1 MQIFQC
7 GPERISTRRNDEL
20 NGLPVTK
27 PVRYAWGRRRNAAQT
42 LGLRI
47 ARWPTGVYFAKLTA
61 GDGRVGF
68 APFIVRPTAL
78 GAHRVA
84 VVMPTNTWQAYN
96 FHDDDGNGWGETWYA
111 HQGQP
116 TAALGRPQLDRGVPM
131 RFRSVRPAVPAL
143 ARLEEPARR
152 LPRPAGRSQ
161 QRVRRTLRRAY
172 DLLIFPGHYE
182 YVTRGEYDAV
192 TRFRNLGGNLMFL
205 SANNFFWRVDVR
217 GKRLYRIRQWRD
229 LGRPEAALIGVQY
242 IGNDSGRRGPY
253 LTTNVEATPWLW
265 AGMGVGNGSR
275 VGTFGIE
282 IDKTASSSPRGTRV
296 VAHIPNLYGPGMT
309 AQMTYY
315 RTSAGAKVFAA
326 GAFTLAGSATR
337 PYGERLLDNL
347 WRHMAGD
354 SDTLSSSWS
363 FASTTRRRP
372 LEAAFARE
380 SYRPGAP
387 AQLALWGSPSRLVV
401 QIFRTGPERRERL
414 ETTS

>member
-1 MQIFQC
+1 M
-7 GPERISTRRNDEL
+7 
-20 NGLPVTK
+20 TK

-131 RFRSVRPAVPAL
+131 RFRSYDLPFLHWLAWKNRPVDYL
-143 ARLEEPARR
+143 A
-152 LPRPAGRSQ
+152 
-161 QRVRRTLRRAY
+161 QRDVAAASGRTLRRAY
-172 DLLIFPGHYE
+172 DLIIFPGHHE

-229 LGRPEAALIGVQY
+229 LGRPKQ
-242 IGNDSGRRGPY
+242 R
-253 LTTNVEATPWLW
+253 
-265 AGMGVGNGSR
+265 
-275 VGTFGIE
+275 
-282 IDKTASSSPRGTRV
+282 
-296 VAHIPNLYGPGMT
+296 
-309 AQMTYY
+309 
-315 RTSAGAKVFAA
+315 
-326 GAFTLAGSATR
+326 
-337 PYGERLLDNL
+337 
-347 WRHMAGD
+347 
-354 SDTLSSSWS
+354 
-363 FASTTRRRP
+363 
-372 LEAAFARE
+372 
-380 SYRPGAP
+380 
-387 AQLALWGSPSRLVV
+387 
-401 QIFRTGPERRERL
+401 
-414 ETTS
+414 